1 MKVYSPRDQKAKFPQ
16 NTLKNGNYD
25 INYKSGNDNSSSIF
39 KSNKNRENI
48 SSKIENIS
56 KKLADFFF

>member
-1 MKVYSPRDQKAKFPQ
+1 MKVYSPRDKKVNFPQ
-16 NTLKNGNYD
+16 NTLKNNNYD
-25 INYKSGNDNSSSIF
+25 INYKSGNNNFRSIF
-39 KSNKNRENI
+39 KLNKNRENI